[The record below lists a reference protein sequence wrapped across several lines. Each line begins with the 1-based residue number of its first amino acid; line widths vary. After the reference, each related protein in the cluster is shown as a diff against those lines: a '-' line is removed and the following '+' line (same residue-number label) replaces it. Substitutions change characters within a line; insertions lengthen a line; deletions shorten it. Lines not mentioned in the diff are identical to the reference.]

1 MGKTGVPF
9 HPMTQFHAA
18 NAGEVQIKEDDIGLQ
33 RERFLVSFFT
43 VIHPVAAPAFCRQK
57 FLHQLPESDVVI
69 NHQKSSFHGLI
80 SSRPVYPEPVT
91 RVLWSCKSLVRVV
104 NPAKADP
111 PHFRRARPPEVWR
124 TGIHHYGSPP
134 STRLG
139 GRTGRMAC
147 AITASGMTHYKL
159 CLKI

>member
-104 NPAKADP
+104 NPAKAGP
-111 PHFRRARPPEVWR
+111 PHDGAARLPWVDPSRAVSPNTAFRMTFGAISR
-124 TGIHHYGSPP
+124 
-134 STRLG
+134 G
-139 GRTGRMAC
+139 GLTTC
-147 AITASGMTHYKL
+147 F
-159 CLKI
+159 LKI